1 MLILYSILYS
11 PLVSSVKLV
20 NLNKI
25 VLYLC
30 SSLSLRGAFSEVFMV
45 KERKT
50 GKLFAIKCVKK
61 KNKKDI
67 NLENEIAVLRR

>member
-1 MLILYSILYS
+1 MFLLF
-11 PLVSSVKLV
+11 SVV
-20 NLNKI
+20 NWTALPNFLFLC
-25 VLYLC
+25 LYLYL
-30 SSLSLRGAFSEVFMV
+30 SLSHRGAFSEVFMV

-61 KNKKDI
+61 KNKKDN